1 MYKIYDLDYELFNT
15 FTEEEKQDF
24 FNEIKTNY
32 NEITIKWYL
41 TNLNAYKKFLDYLIK
56 NPC

>member
-24 FNEIKTNY
+24 FNKIKSQYKEN
-32 NEITIKWYL
+32 TIKWYL
-41 TNLNAYKKFLDYLIK
+41 TNLNIYNKFLEYSII
-56 NPC
+56 NP

>member
-24 FNEIKTNY
+24 FNKIKSQY
-32 NEITIKWYL
+32 KEDTIKWYL
-41 TNLNAYKKFLDYLIK
+41 TNLNVYNKFLEFSII
-56 NPC
+56 NP

>member
-24 FNEIKTNY
+24 FNKIKSQY
-32 NEITIKWYL
+32 KEDTIKWYL
-41 TNLNAYKKFLDYLIK
+41 TNLNVYNKFLEYSIIS
-56 NPC
+56 P

>member
-24 FNEIKTNY
+24 FNKIKAEY
-32 NEITIKWYL
+32 KEPTI
-41 TNLNAYKKFLDYLIK
+41 NGI
-56 NPC
+56 

>member
-24 FNEIKTNY
+24 FNKIKSQY
-32 NEITIKWYL
+32 KEDTIKWYL
-41 TNLNAYKKFLDYLIK
+41 TNLNVYNKFLEYSIF
-56 NPC
+56 NP

>member
-24 FNEIKTNY
+24 FKKIKSQY
-32 NEITIKWYL
+32 KEPTIKWYL
-41 TNLNAYKKFLDYLIK
+41 TNLEIYNNFLKYSII
-56 NPC
+56 NP